1 MFELYIKL
9 KIIGMILTLV
19 IAGVGV
25 AYGLWQLWKF
35 YH

>member
-25 AYGLWQLWKF
+25 VYGLWQLWKF